1 MIKTERIFTDYD
13 FDGKKIPLIKS
24 FAMALEWLYVEDNF
38 EESEFDDGGMDY
50 CMLGRLPLYDMI
62 NLVFPFITTACGDFG
77 ETKINEYIRA
87 LENNKNPFDTSSYFY
102 KYEDNFLLV
111 NNMPW
116 YTTEVILWAAYIYC
130 LFRAEYDKSVKFKR
144 AKIVLLKIFARK
156 VGLDLKDIDGHF
168 LMKHKNKTIT
178 AFAKAM
184 LKNKD
189 DIPNDEHTEARP
201 MTREKTKGHT
211 SPSSDEL
218 SQLKSLNKELMER
231 LGEKDTEIAEL
242 QASMAKIGTDLE
254 TMQKKVSADSLFDVT
269 ADEIVIELLTPLLA
283 VKDSQAALSFLKEAI
298 GKDDIGIVDLV
309 MEQRK
314 LFSPKTRK
322 IDIWRILHAAKLYT
336 ATSRNFD
343 TNLRNRGWQ

>member
-13 FDGKKIPLIKS
+13 FDGKKFPFIKS

-38 EESEFDDGGMDY
+38 EEGEYDDGGMDY

-62 NLVFPFITTACGDFG
+62 NLVFPFITTACSDFG

-130 LFRAEYDKSVKFKR
+130 HFRAEYDKSVKFKR

-218 SQLKSLNKELMER
+218 SQLKSLNQELTEAQKKIEEQTRTISSLREEIDSLKSQIQELSTLPADITALQKVRMELACQLLSAAGVSEEVLSKRGNKDKAGTVIGALLDIPAKTCKQYCTDRKLNRGYHENTILMLNPLLKEL
-231 LGEKDTEIAEL
+231 
-242 QASMAKIGTDLE
+242 E
-254 TMQKKVSADSLFDVT
+254 TNVQL
-269 ADEIVIELLTPLLA
+269 
-283 VKDSQAALSFLKEAI
+283 
-298 GKDDIGIVDLV
+298 
-309 MEQRK
+309 
-314 LFSPKTRK
+314 
-322 IDIWRILHAAKLYT
+322 
-336 ATSRNFD
+336 
-343 TNLRNRGWQ
+343 